1 MERDGDGAWTE
12 QEGPRDWR
20 AYFDVFVAGYA
31 AGGGIQPFFPG
42 ELLVDAQPGDFIYF
56 QGHAS
61 PGVYARAYL
70 EGRFD
75 EARLKNFRHELRDT
89 PGL

>member
-1 MERDGDGAWTE
+1 LKSASTTSSTPSTGGD
-12 QEGPRDWR
+12 
-20 AYFDVFVAGYA
+20 
-31 AGGGIQPFFPG
+31 
-42 ELLVDAQPGDFIYF
+42 QPGDFIYF

-75 EARLKNFRHELRDT
+75 ESRLKNFRHELRDSPASPAIRT
-89 PGL
+89 PG

>member
-1 MERDGDGAWTE
+1 MPREGD
-12 QEGPRDWR
+12 
-20 AYFDVFVAGYA
+20 
-31 AGGGIQPFFPG
+31 
-42 ELLVDAQPGDFIYF
+42 QPGDFIYF

-75 EARLKNFRHELRDT
+75 DAAPEEL
-89 PGL
+89 PP